1 VRQKDGTAVER
12 PSLPQSNY
20 SVNNEKLSDRWDL
33 EMKGPSDPVWFPTS
47 FSVGDFGVAVECDDA
62 SLAEELRRRYRRFP
76 ARAAIHFTARIHLA
90 GNVGPFA
97 LSDTA
102 LVFSEGLAHFDAP
115 GYEGMIDDKSGRGW
129 LMLSSARPVND
140 VDYFMRVASA
150 LLAFR
155 FGGLLFHAAG
165 IVRGGRGYA
174 FFGYSGSGKTTV
186 ARLSSDAVV
195 PNAVVPNAVVLNDD
209 LLLLMPSSQGW
220 VVHATPFW
228 NPEQVSPA
236 GVCSAP
242 VAGLFRLVQDRQ
254 VYLEDMEPGQA
265 LAELI
270 ASAPVISADL
280 SRLGDLLER
289 GRQLAHA
296 VPIHK
301 LHFLPDA
308 SFWDVIEHTGEIE
321 RKGRPYAV
329 PPGSGST

>member
-1 VRQKDGTAVER
+1 
-12 PSLPQSNY
+12 
-20 SVNNEKLSDRWDL
+20 
-33 EMKGPSDPVWFPTS
+33 MKGPSDSVWFPTS

-62 SLAEELRRRYRRFP
+62 LLAEELRRRYRRFP
-76 ARAAIHFTARIHLA
+76 AKAATHFTARIHLA
-90 GNVGPFA
+90 GNVGSPV
-97 LSDTA
+97 LSDA
-102 LVFSEGLAHFDAP
+102 VPVFSEGSAHFDAP

-129 LMLSSARPVND
+129 LTLSSARPVND

-155 FGGLLFHAAG
+155 LGGLLFHAAG
-165 IVRGGRGYA
+165 IVRDGWGYV

-186 ARLSSDAVV
+186 ARLSSNAVV
-195 PNAVVPNAVVLNDD
+195 PNVVVPNAVVLNDD

-220 VVHATPFW
+220 AVHATPFW

-321 RKGRPYAV
+321 RK
-329 PPGSGST
+329 